1 MIAADRAGCRETLDD
16 GITGFLVPVNDEKAV
31 LEATEKILKMS
42 DEERKAMG
50 QRGSEKIRKE
60 FDRKLVVQAYWEEIL
75 AISGDENNGL

>member
-1 MIAADRAGCRETLDD
+1 MR
-16 GITGFLVPVNDEKAV
+16 KAV